1 MHLLIVANPRHK
13 CPWSSEFSRIHL
25 WLVTSQ
31 LLLMIGKVKARNQ
44 QSLKKTWNNILE
56 TSETRWDKKGVLK
69 FECVL
74 TLLLA
79 IILQFFLVTLGPKED
94 LDDSNSLRQVLN
106 LQSQQM
112 TRQRWHRP
120 QSIGLDKQVLKRCTL
135 EMQESQAKMILN
147 DIHHGISFFLHRVL
161 LHSWKQIKAENNCLN
176 LRTCEYLI
184 QKHGPEHLKHSALRS
199 NHCESLCMQRIG
211 TDASMAWPCW
221 LLGT

>member
-1 MHLLIVANPRHK
+1 MSMVERVQSNPFVAGNITIAPRDRQGEGKESTISWKNMKQH
-13 CPWSSEFSRIHL
+13 
-25 WLVTSQ
+25 
-31 LLLMIGKVKARNQ
+31 IGNLR
-44 QSLKKTWNNILE
+44 
-56 TSETRWDKKGVLK
+56 DKKGVLK

-176 LRTCEYLI
+176 LRTCQYLI
-184 QKHGPEHLKHSALRS
+184 QTHGPEHLKHSALRS

-211 TDASMAWPCW
+211 TDASMA
-221 LLGT
+221 